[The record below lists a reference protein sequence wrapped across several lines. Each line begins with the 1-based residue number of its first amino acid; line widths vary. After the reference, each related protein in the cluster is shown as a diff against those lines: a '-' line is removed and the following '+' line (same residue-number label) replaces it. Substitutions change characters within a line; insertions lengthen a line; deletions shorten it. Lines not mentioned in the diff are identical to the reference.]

1 MLSGATGASGPA
13 ACPPGSARLRFGDMD
28 LVPIVDIRNPSS
40 VALDALD
47 RACADHG
54 FFLLEGHGLDDLIE
68 RTWTAT
74 AAFFASAA
82 ANKEAI
88 RRSPEAM
95 LGWYDRELTKR
106 KRDHKEVF
114 DFIDPAIPDD
124 RSPNRWPAAPDGF
137 RAAMADFFDGF
148 ADLATDTLTLVQ
160 TALRLDPDLAAT
172 YRSERT
178 TSTVR
183 LNHYPVGDPVPA
195 DERAGLNPLG
205 DVALGHHTDPGVLTL
220 LLQDDTGGLQAE
232 SLEHGWID
240 VEPRPGTI
248 VVNLG
253 DTMQV
258 WTNDRYRAAVHRVVP
273 MTERSRYSIPF
284 FSNPARDCVIAP
296 IPALATGGARYR
308 PFTWKEFIRGRAEDN
323 FADYGVDDIQ
333 IGRFALDPTGAPR

>member
-1 MLSGATGASGPA
+1 
-13 ACPPGSARLRFGDMD
+13 MD
-28 LVPIVDIRNPSS
+28 LVPTVDIRDPSGLS
-40 VALDALD
+40 LDALD
-47 RACADHG
+47 AACADHG
-54 FFLLEGHGLDDLIE
+54 FFLLEGHGLDDLID
-68 RTWTAT
+68 RTWQAT
-74 AAFFASAA
+74 TDFFSSDP

-124 RSPNRWPAAPDGF
+124 RSPNRWPAGPDGF
-137 RAAMADFFDGF
+137 RSTMADFFDGF
-148 ADLATDTLTLVQ
+148 AALAADTLSLVQ
-160 TALRLDPDLAAT
+160 ATLGLDVETAAAHP
-172 YRSERT
+172 SART

-183 LNHYPVGDPVPA
+183 LNHYPVDDPVPA
-195 DERAGLNPLG
+195 DERDGLNPLG

-220 LLQDDTGGLQAE
+220 LLQDDTGGLQAA
-232 SLEHGWID
+232 SREHGWID

-258 WTNDRYRAAVHRVVP
+258 WTNDRYRAAIHRVAP
-273 MTERSRYSIPF
+273 MTEQSRYSIPF
-284 FSNPARDCVIAP
+284 FSNPARDCVIEP
-296 IPALATGGARYR
+296 IAALAAGGARYR

-333 IGRFALDPTGAPR
+333 IGHFALDPTGGPR

>member
-1 MLSGATGASGPA
+1 
-13 ACPPGSARLRFGDMD
+13 MD
-28 LVPIVDIRNPSS
+28 LVPTVDLRAPSAPS
-40 VALDALD
+40 LAAID

-54 FFLLEGHGLDDLIE
+54 FFLLEGHGLDALVE
-68 RTWTAT
+68 RTWAAT
-74 AAFFASAA
+74 AVFFAADPA
-82 ANKEAI
+82 VKAAI
-88 RRSPEAM
+88 RRGPDSM

-106 KRDHKEVF
+106 RRDHKEVF

-124 RSPNRWPAAPDGF
+124 RNPNRWPAGLDGF
-137 RAAMADFFDGF
+137 RATMTEFFDGF
-148 ADLATDTLTLVQ
+148 AELAARTVALVHA
-160 TALRLDPDLAAT
+160 ALGLDPAT
-172 YRSERT
+172 ATRHTVDRT

-195 DERAGLNPLG
+195 GERDGLSPLG

-220 LLQDDTGGLQAE
+220 LLQDDTGGLQAD
-232 SLEHGWID
+232 SRDHGWID

-284 FSNPARDCVIAP
+284 FANPARDTVIEP
-296 IPALATGGARYR
+296 IAALADGTPRYR
-308 PFTWKEFIRGRAEDN
+308 PFSWRAFITGRATDN

-333 IGRFALDPTGAPR
+333 IGDFAIEVPS

>member
-1 MLSGATGASGPA
+1 
-13 ACPPGSARLRFGDMD
+13 MD
-28 LVPIVDIRNPSS
+28 LVPTVDIRNPSS

-68 RTWTAT
+68 RTWAAT
-74 AAFFASAA
+74 VAFFGSAA
-82 ANKEAI
+82 DNKEAI
-88 RRSPEAM
+88 RRNPEAM

-106 KRDHKEVF
+106 KRDSKEVF
-114 DFIDPAIPDD
+114 DFIDPSIPDD
-124 RSPNRWPAAPDGF
+124 RSPNRWPGAPDDF
-137 RAAMADFFDGF
+137 RSAMADFFDGF
-148 ADLATDTLTLVQ
+148 AALANETLALVHTTLG
-160 TALRLDPDLAAT
+160 LDPAAAAT
-172 YRSERT
+172 HRSERT
-178 TSTVR
+178 ASTVR
-183 LNHYPVGDPVPA
+183 LNHYPVGDPVPD

-248 VVNLG
+248 VVNLA

-258 WTNDRYRAAVHRVVP
+258 WTNDRYKAAVHRVVP

-284 FSNPARDCVIAP
+284 FSNPPRDCVIEP
-296 IPALATGGARYR
+296 IGALATTGPRYR
-308 PFTWKEFIRGRAEDN
+308 AFTWKEFIRGRAEDN

-333 IGRFALDPTGAPR
+333 ISHFALDPTGAPH

>member
-1 MLSGATGASGPA
+1 
-13 ACPPGSARLRFGDMD
+13 MD
-28 LVPIVDIRNPSS
+28 LVPTVDIRNPSS
-40 VALDALD
+40 VSLDALD
-47 RACADHG
+47 AACADHG
-54 FFLLEGHGLDDLIE
+54 FFLLEGHGLDELIAH
-68 RTWTAT
+68 TWTAST
-74 AAFFASAA
+74 GFFASAP

-106 KRDHKEVF
+106 KRDNKEVF
-114 DFIDPAIPDD
+114 DFIDPSIPDD
-124 RSPNRWPAAPDGF
+124 RSPNRWPAAPADF
-137 RAAMADFFDGF
+137 RSAMADFFDGF
-148 ADLATDTLTLVQ
+148 AALATDTLALVHATLG
-160 TALRLDPDLAAT
+160 LDPTAT
-172 YRSERT
+172 ATHRNERT
-178 TSTVR
+178 ASTVR
-183 LNHYPVGDPVPA
+183 LNHYPVDDPVPA
-195 DERAGLNPLG
+195 GERDALNPLG

-220 LLQDDTGGLQAE
+220 LLQDDTGGLQAA

-284 FSNPARDCVIAP
+284 FSNPPRDCVIEP
-296 IPALATGGARYR
+296 IAALAATGPRYR
-308 PFTWKEFIRGRAEDN
+308 AFTWKEFIRGRAEDN

-333 IGRFALDPTGAPR
+333 ISHFALDPTGAPQ

>member
-1 MLSGATGASGPA
+1 
-13 ACPPGSARLRFGDMD
+13 MD
-28 LVPIVDIRNPSS
+28 LVPTVDLRSPSGP
-40 VALDALD
+40 ALAAVD

-54 FFLLEGHGLDDLIE
+54 FFLVEGHGLDALVD
-68 RTWTAT
+68 RTWTAA
-74 AAFFASAA
+74 AAFFAVEPAV
-82 ANKEAI
+82 KEGV
-88 RRSPEAM
+88 RRGPESM

-106 KRDHKEVF
+106 RRDHKEVF
-114 DFIDPAIPDD
+114 DFIDPEIPDD
-124 RSPNRWPAAPDGF
+124 RSPNRWPDAPDGF
-137 RAAMADFFDGF
+137 RAAMTDLFAAF
-148 ADLATDTLTLVQ
+148 ADLAAATAALVH
-160 TALRLDPDLAAT
+160 TALGLDPAVAARHIVD
-172 YRSERT
+172 RS

-195 DERAGLNPLG
+195 EERAGLNPLG

-232 SLEHGWID
+232 SRDHGWID

-284 FSNPARDCVIAP
+284 FANPPRATVIEP
-296 IPALATGGARYR
+296 IPALAAAGPRYR
-308 PFTWKEFIRGRAEDN
+308 PFSWREFITGRATDN

-333 IGRFALDPTGAPR
+333 IGDYSIDPGAIEPGAIEPERGGVSS